1 MQNNNTEKGFLAG
14 IIISAETGK
23 PALSNF
29 LSNGLDD
36 SWFAKKTNK
45 DIFKAILSCESEKS
59 GSYTLNRIAGK
70 LIDLKLNVTGDELM
84 STKMS
89 EVSAAW
95 IDVHFE
101 NLRKSYICREQAT
114 SISAFVDK
122 NVKDGYS
129 IEEFPNQIEELIEKV
144 RKTSSKGQ
152 SEKDATLLDAVNNYK
167 DSLSAKSKDSLVKT
181 HIWDLNDALSGGFRP
196 NQLIVCCGRPG
207 MGKSAFAMEICE
219 HGCGLE
225 GSGIYYSLEMSLQDF
240 GERLAH
246 RFEKDMNELDF
257 YARGNGMI
265 LRTKGQWTIEKIRN
279 DAISTRDRIL
289 DEGKKL
295 KLIAIDH
302 IGLVAPSM
310 GQHKRTR
317 EQEVAHIS
325 RNLKMLA
332 GELEVPVIAV
342 SQLNRGV
349 EFRNEKGPVLSDLR
363 DSGAIEQD
371 ADVVLGLHRPSYYDE
386 SMKHFVDEIRCLKVR
401 QGRTG
406 TIPAKFVS
414 DRVCWRSV

>member
-1 MQNNNTEKGFLAG
+1 MKNNNTEKGFLAG
-14 IIISAETGK
+14 IMISAETGK
-23 PALSNF
+23 PTLSTF
-29 LSNGLDD
+29 LGCGLNED
-36 SWFAKKTNK
+36 WFGDRINRE
-45 DIFKAILSCESEKS
+45 IFRAIKSCEEEKI
-59 GSYTLNRIAGK
+59 GSYTLNRVAGK
-70 LIDLKLNVTGDELM
+70 IIDLNINVTGDELM
-84 STKMS
+84 ATKSS

-95 IDVHFE
+95 IDVHFK
-101 NLRKSYICREQAT
+101 NLRRNYICRSQA
-114 SISAFVDK
+114 SELQSFVDK
-122 NVKDGYS
+122 NISNGYS
-129 IEEFPNQIEELIEKV
+129 VEDLPNQIESLISSI
-144 RKTSSKGQ
+144 RKKSNEGISDQ
-152 SEKDATLLDAVNNYK
+152 DSRLIDAVEDYK
-167 DSLSAKSKDSLVKT
+167 KSLSEESQGNLVKT
-181 HIWDLNDALSGGFRP
+181 HIWDLNDALGGGFRP

-219 HGCGLE
+219 YGCGLD
-225 GSGIYYSLEMSLQDF
+225 GVGIYYSLEMSLQDF

-246 RFEKDMNELDF
+246 RFKRDMDELDF

-279 DAISTRDRIL
+279 DAIATRDRL
-289 DEGKKL
+289 LEEGKKL
-295 KLIAIDH
+295 KLIAVDH

-332 GELEVPVIAV
+332 GDLEAPVVAV

-386 SMKHFVDEIRCLKVR
+386 AMKHFVDEIRCLKVR

-406 TIPAKFVS
+406 IIPAKFVA
-414 DRVCWRSV
+414 DQVCWRSV